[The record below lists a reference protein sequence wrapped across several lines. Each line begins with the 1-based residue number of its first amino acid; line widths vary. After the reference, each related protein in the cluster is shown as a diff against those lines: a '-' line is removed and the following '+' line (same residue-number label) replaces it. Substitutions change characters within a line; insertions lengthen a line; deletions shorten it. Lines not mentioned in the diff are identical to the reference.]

1 MSTQQFQ
8 VRKDQLGTTRIV
20 SLPDVPLT
28 DGQVRVRV
36 DRFAFTS
43 NNITYAAFGQA
54 MQYWQFYP
62 VPADPDGT
70 AWGCIPV
77 WGFGTVVQSLH
88 PGVAVAE
95 RLYGYWPMASHAV
108 LQPVRLSA
116 GSFSDGAPHR
126 AALHAVYNQVQ
137 RVTSDPFYTA
147 DSEDGAGPAAAAVPH
162 CLADRRLS
170 GGQRLL
176 RHQRRQPGRRQ
187 PRRAA
192 AQLGQQ
198 QDGVGHRRPVGEAAR
213 SRGGGSHLAR
223 QRGLLREPGCYSRVL
238 TYDQLNDL
246 PADTPCVYVDF
257 AGSGPLRQAIHTR
270 FSRLAYSCSIGGTH
284 VEQLAGAKDL
294 PGPKATLAASA
305 KPARGGRRRSTSA
318 VAPAGRLRCAA
329 RSCGPACNSLR
340 SLRSLRSGPAESE
353 VEARALR
360 ALAAS
365 PALLAASHSRHR
377 PPRAGFAPAWLAC
390 LELAHHPR
398 CCKVGR
404 GKARSA
410 HVRRRGAQVL
420 RPARAQRAPQPLTR
434 RALNAVS
441 AANEVNCTPGAA
453 RPRTAAQSGRRHDR
467 RR

>member
-1 MSTQQFQ
+1 MTTTTFQ
-8 VRKDQLGTTRIV
+8 VRQGQLATTRLV
-20 SLPDVPLT
+20 EAADTPLA

-147 DSEDGAGPAAAAVPH
+147 DSEDVQALLRPLFLTAWLIDDF
-162 CLADRRLS
+162 LADNAFFGINAANPAGGSRGVLLLS
-170 GGQRLL
+170 S
-176 RHQRRQPGRRQ
+176 
-187 PRRAA
+187 ASSKTASATA
-192 AQLGQQ
+192 AQLAKRPEVEV
-198 QDGVGHRRPVGEAAR
+198 VGLTSPGNVAFCE
-213 SRGGGSHLAR
+213 SL
-223 QRGLLREPGCYSRVL
+223 GCYSRVL

-294 PGPKATLAASA
+294 PGPKATLFF
-305 KPARGGRRRSTSA
+305 
-318 VAPAGRLRCAA
+318 APAQVKKRGAEW
-329 RSCGPACNSLR
+329 
-340 SLRSLRSGPAESE
+340 GPAEFGQRLVTAWHGFRQQVANSNPPWL
-353 VEARALR
+353 VVQQNPGAQAVQ
-360 ALAAS
+360 AAY
-365 PALLAASHSRHR
+365 
-377 PPRAGFAPAWLAC
+377 
-390 LELAHHPR
+390 
-398 CCKVGR
+398 
-404 GKARSA
+404 
-410 HVRRRGAQVL
+410 AQVL
-420 RPARAQRAPQPLTR
+420 AGRGDPRLGHML
-434 RALNAVS
+434 AL
-441 AANEVNCTPGAA
+441 
-453 RPRTAAQSGRRHDR
+453 
-467 RR
+467 